1 VSFEGDQ
8 LAIYEYNQKFPDT
21 ISVYMIDFSDES
33 QVKLLAVPMRK
44 AIKDDAPLDDS
55 IFDLP
60 ESALS

>member
-1 VSFEGDQ
+1 
-8 LAIYEYNQKFPDT
+8 
-21 ISVYMIDFSDES
+21 MIDFSDES
-33 QVKLLAVPMRK
+33 QVKLLAVPIRK